1 MPLDDTQ
8 YPESFDAKAKG
19 EKFQKDL
26 VALIQEVLPEHKD
39 VIVSS
44 LMSAHGEVYM
54 DIMGSLR
61 VWVLRII
68 ETNTC

>member
-1 MPLDDTQ
+1 MIRNTQ
-8 YPESFDAKAKG
+8 ESFDAKAKG

-44 LMSAHGEVYM
+44 PMSAHRQCILGRNLSPCVL
-54 DIMGSLR
+54 LR
-61 VWVLRII
+61 H
-68 ETNTC
+68 